1 MRGYLFKKYFRIKLH
16 DDRSIL
22 AIMGSRGG
30 PGKGH
35 LCNDVEIRPNDIQ
48 VDKNL
53 RFTVLSN
60 FIYII

>member
-1 MRGYLFKKYFRIKLH
+1 MRGYLFKKYLRIKLH
-16 DDRSIL
+16 DDRLIL
-22 AIMGSRGG
+22 AIMGSRGA
-30 PGKGH
+30 PRKGH
-35 LCNDVEIRPNDIQ
+35 RCNDVEIRPNDK

>member
-1 MRGYLFKKYFRIKLH
+1 MRGHLFKKYLRIKLH

-22 AIMGSRGG
+22 AMMGSRGG

-35 LCNDVEIRPNDIQ
+35 RCNDVEIRANDIKF
-48 VDKNL
+48 DKTL